1 MIPNFGQ
8 SASKSVGILIDGPVT
23 LMLPFL
29 MLEIRYYV
37 AANGHQ
43 PFAEWFADL
52 DPVARAK
59 VARAITRMEQGNLA
73 NVKSVGEGVL
83 EYKIDFGPGYRVY
96 FARDGEMLLIL
107 LTGGTK
113 KRQQRDVNAATA
125 YWQDY
130 KKGKR
135 GMR

>member
-1 MIPNFGQ
+1 M
-8 SASKSVGILIDGPVT
+8 
-23 LMLPFL
+23 
-29 MLEIRYYV
+29 
-37 AANGHQ
+37 AADDRQ

-59 VARAITRMEQGNLA
+59 VVRVIARMEQGNLA

-96 FARDGEMLLIL
+96 FGRDGDVLIVL

-113 KRQQRDVNAATA
+113 KRQQRDIKSAIALWA
-125 YWQDY
+125 DY
-130 KKGKR
+130 KANKR
-135 GMR
+135 GPR